1 MGQLTAGEVIAVNF
15 PFSNLRES
23 KLRPALV
30 LAKVEFDNVI
40 LCQVTSRSYSSSSAI
55 RLEKTDFAEGQLPLI
70 SYARPDKLFTADP
83 SIITATVGRLTATKK
98 DQILGSVRQIFR

>member
-70 SYARPDKLFTADP
+70 SYARPDKLFTADR
-83 SIITATVGRLTATKK
+83 SIITATVGRQTATKK
-98 DQILGSVRQIFR
+98 DQI